1 MMLLKSG
8 RHMADECRM
17 GAPASQGS
25 GAVEPT
31 AGQVTCSMSSVL
43 VRRLRATFG
52 EEAVHEVLRRAGVE
66 YTPAYLDDPS
76 NWIWYHEAIAMFE
89 AAVALTGDD
98 GLPRRVGED
107 AVRQHAG
114 TTVATLL
121 RGLGSPQAVYEQ
133 LAVGVT
139 KFSTV
144 TALEPLEVCP
154 GRAVVRAKVRP
165 GFPHDRHMCEWRMG
179 LLSTPTALF
188 GLAPAVVEH
197 PACAVRGDEHCLY
210 VMTWDA
216 ETAAATGD
224 PQHIITAL
232 EAQLAAMTDRLDNM
246 YATARDLIALDDVDA
261 ALQRITERAA
271 IAVRVPRYLL
281 AVRTGEDQ
289 RLHVHHRGYGE
300 DDPTAE
306 AERLLEADPAADD
319 SRLVAE
325 VASTTRHY
333 GRIMASSPAG
343 AFFAHERDLFDVYAR
358 YDAAVLDTYT
368 ALDAA
373 RHREAQSR
381 ALLEL
386 AQALAAAPTS
396 DEVTRRLADAVP
408 AVVECDRVIAF
419 LWSEDEQA
427 LVCRAISGFEPGLQA
442 DLAALRIRP
451 SDTEALVRMLAD
463 PKPDPLFFTPDA
475 KDPYVR
481 AIMGRTGARALIV
494 VPIVAHGRFY
504 GILNVSVTDRE
515 ERLRPTPALLR
526 SLSGVVAQAATALDN
541 ARLIE
546 EMSHQARHDNL
557 TGLLGHRAF
566 HEALAEVLGGDAP
579 VTLAAIDLDDFKLIN
594 DAHGHP
600 VGDEALRCVADA
612 LRRGVREHD
621 LVFRIGGE
629 EFAVLMPGLR
639 ARDAVPLAERLR
651 AAVAAT
657 PFELPLRVS
666 VGLASWPHDA
676 AGSDALLARADAALY
691 AAKRAGK
698 DRVSLAADAGPAAR
712 AA

>member
-1 MMLLKSG
+1 
-8 RHMADECRM
+8 
-17 GAPASQGS
+17 
-25 GAVEPT
+25 
-31 AGQVTCSMSSVL
+31 
-43 VRRLRATFG
+43 
-52 EEAVHEVLRRAGVE
+52 
-66 YTPAYLDDPS
+66 
-76 NWIWYHEAIAMFE
+76 MFE
-89 AAVALTGDD
+89 AAVAFTGDD

-144 TALEPLEVCP
+144 TALEPLEVRP
-154 GRAVVRAKVRP
+154 GRAVVRAEVRP
-165 GFPHDRHMCEWRMG
+165 GFPHDRHMCEWRLG
-179 LLSTPTALF
+179 LLSTTTALF
-188 GLAPAVVEH
+188 GLPPAMVEH
-197 PACAVRGDEHCLY
+197 PVCAVRGDEHCLY
-210 VMTWDA
+210 IMTWDA

-232 EAQLAAMTDRLDNM
+232 EAQLAAITARLDNV
-246 YATARDLIALDDVDA
+246 YATARDLITVDDLDA

-271 IAVRVPRYLL
+271 MAVRVPRYLL

-289 RLHVHHRGYGE
+289 RLHVYHRGYGDE
-300 DDPTAE
+300 DPTAE
-306 AERLLEADPAADD
+306 AEQLLEADPAADD

-358 YDAAVLDTYT
+358 YAASVLDTFT

-386 AQALAAAPTS
+386 AQALAAASTR

-408 AVVECDRVIAF
+408 AVVDCDRVIAF

-427 LVCRAISGFEPGLQA
+427 LVCRAISGFEPRLQT
-442 DLAALRIRP
+442 DLEALRIRP
-451 SDTEALVRMLAD
+451 SDTEVLVRLLAD
-463 PKPDPLFFTPDA
+463 PRPDPLFLTPDT
-475 KDPYVR
+475 DNPYVR
-481 AIMGRTGARALIV
+481 AIMRRTGAQALIV
-494 VPIVAHGRFY
+494 VPIVAHGRFH
-504 GILNVSVTDRE
+504 GILNVSVADRE

-566 HEALAEVLGGDAP
+566 HEALWEAVGGDATDP
-579 VTLAAIDLDDFKLIN
+579 VTLAAIDIDDFKLIN
-594 DAHGHP
+594 DVHGHP

-612 LRRGVREHD
+612 LRRGVRDHD

-639 ARDAVPLAERLR
+639 ARDAVPVTERLR

-657 PFELPLRVS
+657 GFELPLRVS

-676 AGSDALLARADAALY
+676 AAGDALLAQADGALY
-691 AAKRAGK
+691 AAKRGGK
-698 DRVSLAADAGPAAR
+698 DRVALAADAGPAAR